1 MRLEGS
7 HTIQAPR
14 DLVFAA
20 LTDPEVLQRCIPG
33 CEKLEKTDGSKYS
46 AKLSAGVGS
55 IKAVF
60 TATISMEEV
69 TPPTH
74 FKLIV
79 EGKGQ
84 PGFVK
89 GAGTLDLDEE
99 GPATVIKYAGDVNVG
114 GMLASVGQRMLQA
127 TGNMMAGRFFKALE
141 AEMLKSGTSE
151 KAE

>member
-14 DLVFAA
+14 DRVFAA
-20 LTDPEVLQRCIPG
+20 LTDPDVLQRCIPG
-33 CEKLEKTDGSKYS
+33 CEQLQKIDDNKYS
-46 AKLSAGVGS
+46 AKLSAGVGA

-60 TATISMEEV
+60 TATVSMEEV

-89 GAGTLDLDEE
+89 GTGSLYLEEEAAATL
-99 GPATVIKYAGDVNVG
+99 IKYSGDVNVG
-114 GMLASVGQRMLQA
+114 GMLASVGQRMLQS
-127 TGNMMAGRFFKALE
+127 TGNMMVARFFSALE
-141 AEMLKSGTSE
+141 AEALKNEASTKQE
-151 KAE
+151 